1 MESAALL
8 DPLNSVHLFAL
19 QFVFLPRI
27 NKVLS
32 DFIKGWN
39 QHTLSKT
46 GGQSPLKLYTKEMV
60 RLRQSNLPVFDY
72 FDSVSD
78 YYGSEDDDDIDVAV
92 SLGNNALDLP
102 PVDINLG
109 EECLEILK
117 LMVDPLSQSDSYGID
132 LYKRTLSILQE
143 LLIFTNNSE

>member
-1 MESAALL
+1 M
-8 DPLNSVHLFAL
+8 
-19 QFVFLPRI
+19 
-27 NKVLS
+27 
-32 DFIKGWN
+32 
-39 QHTLSKT
+39 SKT

-60 RLRQSNLPVFDY
+60 RLCQSNLPVFDY

-78 YYGSEDDDDIDVAV
+78 YYSSEDDDDIDVAV
-92 SLGNNALDLP
+92 SLGNNALDIP